1 MSRKIF
7 NRHTRSPFG
16 YRPFVKRKRMAT
28 EKPTGINCG
37 STRLEKR
44 NSHPKMRRESWRDE
58 YGSWKKRQ
66 IRSRWEI
73 HHRPHRMHTLRHL
86 SGPGT
91 RRRRHHQTTTP
102 PGEMDRCLE
111 TRDLNHVVG
120 RAGGWIT

>member
-1 MSRKIF
+1 
-7 NRHTRSPFG
+7 
-16 YRPFVKRKRMAT
+16 MAT
-28 EKPTGINCG
+28 EKPTGINCK

-66 IRSRWEI
+66 TRSRREI
-73 HHRPHRMHTLRHL
+73 HHLHSMHTHRHPHLR
-86 SGPGT
+86 GPGNS
-91 RRRRHHQTTTP
+91 RRRHHRTTTT

-111 TRDLNHVVG
+111 TRDLNPVVG